1 MGAAVDGGD
10 IRLVRGTMTDR
21 MKVKELMSVRVTTLG
36 QGDTLDIA
44 DGIMSMG
51 RIRHLP
57 VLDSGKVVGVVSQR
71 DLFRSA
77 LGAALAFGI
86 RRPQELMRSVDIRD
100 VMSSPAVTIDPG
112 ASVQE
117 AARTMAER
125 KIGCLPV
132 VDDGRLVGILTENDL
147 LRYATSH

>member
-1 MGAAVDGGD
+1 MARATTVE
-10 IRLVRGTMTDR
+10 
-21 MKVKELMSVRVTTLG
+21 ELMSVKVATLG

-44 DGIMSMG
+44 DGIMCMG

-57 VLDSGKVVGVVSQR
+57 VLDAGSVVGVVSQR
-71 DLFRSA
+71 DLFRAA

-86 RRPQELMRSVDIRD
+86 RRPQELMRSLEIRD
-100 VMSSPAVTIDPG
+100 VMSTPAVTVEPG
-112 ASVQE
+112 ALVQE

-132 VDDGRLVGILTENDL
+132 VESGRLVGILTENDV
-147 LRYATSH
+147 LRYAMAH

>member
-1 MGAAVDGGD
+1 MARATTVE
-10 IRLVRGTMTDR
+10 
-21 MKVKELMSVRVTTLG
+21 ELMSVKVATLG

-44 DGIMSMG
+44 DGIMCMG

-57 VLDSGKVVGVVSQR
+57 VLDAGGVVGVVSQR
-71 DLFRSA
+71 DLFRAA

-86 RRPQELMRSVDIRD
+86 RRPQELMRSLEIRD
-100 VMSSPAVTIDPG
+100 VMSTPAVTVEPG
-112 ASVQE
+112 ALVQE

-132 VDDGRLVGILTENDL
+132 VESGRLVGILTENDV
-147 LRYATSH
+147 LRYAMAH